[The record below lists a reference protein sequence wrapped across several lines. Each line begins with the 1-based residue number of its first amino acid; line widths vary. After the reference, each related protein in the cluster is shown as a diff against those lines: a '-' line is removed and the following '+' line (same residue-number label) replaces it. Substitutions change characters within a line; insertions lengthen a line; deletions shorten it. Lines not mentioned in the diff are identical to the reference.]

1 MQNCF
6 FDLDLRIDMSVKVI
20 PNVPVAIN
28 VKDGFYNIYN
38 SNAVVMV
45 QLMQTNLLLCKR
57 VENGELIFESCL

>member
-1 MQNCF
+1 MPF
-6 FDLDLRIDMSVKVI
+6 ALDLRIDMSLKVI
-20 PNVPVAIN
+20 PNAPVAIN

-57 VENGELIFESCL
+57 VENGEFIVESYL

>member
-45 QLMQTNLLLCKR
+45 QLIRNVVGRYRKDSSINQFRSSL
-57 VENGELIFESCL
+57 